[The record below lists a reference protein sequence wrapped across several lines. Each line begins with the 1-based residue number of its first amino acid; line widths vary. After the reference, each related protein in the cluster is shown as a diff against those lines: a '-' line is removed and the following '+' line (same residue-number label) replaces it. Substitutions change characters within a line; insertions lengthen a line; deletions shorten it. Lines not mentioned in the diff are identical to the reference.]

1 MEKTVEQ
8 MKAELTPEQMELV
21 NDMMNFMSKVD
32 TAFQKAGG
40 TVCWKGRG
48 CEEPKLSCA
57 GDKITIIASVHWLIE
72 NDDSVVLPALNELL
86 RETIMLDEYERQRVE
101 MNRKYHERVAALF
114 SSHREHTLSKLS
126 AKVQRWIANRQY
138 MRGSIVPA

>member
-1 MEKTVEQ
+1 MEKTVDQ
-8 MKAELTPEQMELV
+8 MRAEMTPEQMELV
-21 NDMMNFMSKVD
+21 NDMMNVMSKVD
-32 TAFQKAGG
+32 TAFRKAGG
-40 TVCWKGRG
+40 TVSWKGRE

-57 GDKITIIASVHWLIE
+57 GNKITIIISVDWLIE
-72 NDDSVVLPALNELL
+72 NDDSVVLPALNKLL

-101 MNRKYHERVAALF
+101 INTRYHERVAALL
-114 SSHREHTLSKLS
+114 SNHREHTLSKLS